1 MFDQP
6 VAGSATVGAWY
17 DAPSKLYEIN
27 VGRMVI
33 EEMREMT
40 GDEANFS
47 EDNYPGPPVKMI
59 AREIRRAWA
68 VNNALP
74 VEERESG
81 LYVLEFG

>member
-1 MFDQP
+1 
-6 VAGSATVGAWY
+6 
-17 DAPSKLYEIN
+17 
-27 VGRMVI
+27 MVI

-74 VEERESG
+74 VEERESCRVPG
-81 LYVLEFG
+81 CQCNGRADYMYWNMRGQ